1 MPDSISAN
9 STTKPVTPDPDAS
22 PWYQPMIDG
31 ISRIA
36 NYSERAREGKAPG
49 LLDLSPAGSAGVIPV
64 ISTHVRMRVHNII
77 ITSAAVAV
85 ITLIVGGSAGGGGNR
100 YRFNVA
106 IGTTN
111 LDFPIE
117 IDRGVDVTLVQAG
130 DLTTWTCFLFYYPE

>member
-9 STTKPVTPDPDAS
+9 SDSNPVIPDPDAK
-22 PWYQPMIDG
+22 PWFQPMVDG
-31 ISRIA
+31 INRIA
-36 NYSERAREGKAPG
+36 NFSERQREAKAPG

-64 ISTHVRMRVHNII
+64 ISTHVKMRVHNII

-85 ITLIVGGSAGGGGNR
+85 ITLIVGGSATGGGNR

-117 IDRGVDVTLVQAG
+117 IDRGVDVTVVQAG